1 MRSQVLNAYF
11 WISHTWCLHAQV
23 NDVAQACRFGLAF
36 CVCFLLF
43 FFFFH
48 KSSLLPLSGSQ
59 GASDEVG
66 VYGGQPHGALVVPV
80 GQFGEDP

>member
-1 MRSQVLNAYF
+1 MP
-11 WISHTWCLHAQV
+11 T
-23 NDVAQACRFGLAF
+23 FGFHIRGVYMLKLMMLPRLADLGWLSVCAF
-36 CVCFLLF
+36 CF